1 LKYKNLAEK
10 INAILEE
17 AERANELV
25 KKRTESIAELKKQI
39 KKLSDDI
46 KDIKDKNNREHYFV
60 RENLIEFRNEIREV
74 VLLKKELQGK
84 FDDLVEGFN
93 PQYNKFKQ
101 KLNDHYYVL
110 QKAFNDYIKGI
121 QPGQDKIS
129 LLESSIKQM
138 KKRLDEQDQKMVELF
153 FNGDQKA

>member
-1 LKYKNLAEK
+1 MKYKNLAEK

-46 KDIKDKNNREHYFV
+46 KGIKDKNNLEHYFV